1 MASDTGDRRRI
12 VIYYAVWA
20 TICAALA
27 GVVISFIHTWFFS
40 YNPGRSWVVHTLV
53 SDVIAALALAA
64 GQGAVAL
71 VTGSILAQFNRAL
84 HGTVLL
90 GLLVG
95 VFDFLMD
102 FVQMVAPATEL
113 GWVPDLIVL
122 AAVTIGITA
131 LGARAAP
138 ATAEAS
144 GTRPV

>member
-1 MASDTGDRRRI
+1 MATDTGDRIRI

-20 TICAALA
+20 TICAAVA

-40 YNPGRSWVVHTLV
+40 YNPGRSWVVQTFV
-53 SDVIAALALAA
+53 NDIVAAFALAA

-71 VTGSILAQFNRAL
+71 VTGSILAQFGRAL

-102 FVQMVAPATEL
+102 FVQMVAPATEF
-113 GWVPDLIVL
+113 GWVPDLAIL
-122 AAVTIGITA
+122 AAVTIGITV
-131 LGARAAP
+131 LGARRAAAP
-138 ATAEAS
+138 LEA
-144 GTRPV
+144 